1 MRVFPLLFY
10 YSLKVKNVNT
20 RTISKEHA
28 CSSEQMGGWEMS
40 VEVMVEGVESEL
52 VIDLKAWGSF
62 ADMKAEL
69 ERNLHAIDN
78 YLMGNWVSIDVG
90 SKSITERQLREME
103 DILLDHGFHL
113 KDLINEHTSRG
124 QKRISINQG
133 EEEEIPDSSDTVLI
147 CRNLRSG
154 QKYFSKGNMVILGD
168 INPGAEVIAGGNIL
182 VMGALRGLAHAGA
195 FGDEKA
201 IIAAYRL
208 SPTQL
213 RIANH
218 ITRPPDGE
226 AIIVNN
232 PELAKIRAGKV
243 VIEKLKI

>member
-1 MRVFPLLFY
+1 
-10 YSLKVKNVNT
+10 
-20 RTISKEHA
+20 
-28 CSSEQMGGWEMS
+28 MS
-40 VEVMVEGVESEL
+40 VEVMVEGVDSEL
-52 VIDLKAWGSF
+52 VIDLKALGSF
-62 ADMKAEL
+62 ADMKTEL

-113 KDLINEHTSRG
+113 KDLINNNSSSFNHEAR
-124 QKRISINQG
+124 RIPINPG
-133 EEEEIPDSSDTVLI
+133 EEEIPDSSETVLI
-147 CRNLRSG
+147 HRNLRSG
-154 QKYFSKGNMVILGD
+154 QKCFSKGNLVVLGD
-168 INPGAEVIAGGNIL
+168 INPGAEIIAGGNIL
-182 VMGALRGLAHAGA
+182 VMGALRGMAHAGA

-201 IIAAYRL
+201 VIAAYRL

-226 AIIVNN
+226 AILVTN
-232 PELAKIRAGKV
+232 PELARIRAGKV

>member
-1 MRVFPLLFY
+1 
-10 YSLKVKNVNT
+10 
-20 RTISKEHA
+20 
-28 CSSEQMGGWEMS
+28 MS
-40 VEVMVEGVESEL
+40 VEVMVESVDSEL
-52 VIDLKAWGSF
+52 VIDLKTLGSF
-62 ADMKAEL
+62 ADMKTEL

-103 DILLDHGFHL
+103 DILLEHGFHL
-113 KDLINEHTSRG
+113 KDLINNNSSGLNHETR
-124 QKRISINQG
+124 RIPINPG
-133 EEEEIPDSSDTVLI
+133 EEEIPDSNDTVLI
-147 CRNLRSG
+147 HRNLRSG
-154 QKYFSKGNMVILGD
+154 QKCFSKGNMVVLGD
-168 INPGAEVIAGGNIL
+168 INPGAEIIAGGNIL
-182 VMGALRGLAHAGA
+182 VMGALRGMAHAGA

-201 IIAAYRL
+201 VIAAYRL

-226 AIIVNN
+226 AILITN
-232 PELAKIRAGKV
+232 PELARIRAGKV

>member
-1 MRVFPLLFY
+1 
-10 YSLKVKNVNT
+10 
-20 RTISKEHA
+20 
-28 CSSEQMGGWEMS
+28 MS
-40 VEVMVEGVESEL
+40 VEIIAAGVDNEL
-52 VIDLKAWGSF
+52 VIDLTAWGSF

-69 ERNLHAIDN
+69 ERNLEAIDN
-78 YLMGNWVSIDVG
+78 YLMGSFISIDVG
-90 SKSITERQLREME
+90 NKSISERQLREME

-113 KDLINEHTSRG
+113 KDLINNHSTQG
-124 QKRISINQG
+124 QNRISINTNNA
-133 EEEEIPDSSDTVLI
+133 EIPDCADTVLI
-147 CRNLRSG
+147 YRNLRSG
-154 QKYFSKGNMVILGD
+154 QKIFNKGNMVILGD
-168 INPGAEVIAGGNIL
+168 VNPGAEVIAGGNIL
-182 VMGALRGLAHAGA
+182 VMGALRGMAHAGA

-201 IIAAYRL
+201 IIAAFRL

-226 AIIVNN
+226 SIIVNN

>member
-1 MRVFPLLFY
+1 
-10 YSLKVKNVNT
+10 
-20 RTISKEHA
+20 
-28 CSSEQMGGWEMS
+28 MS
-40 VEVMVEGVESEL
+40 VEVMVDGVDSEL
-52 VIDLKAWGSF
+52 VIDLKSWGSF

-69 ERNLHAIDN
+69 DRNLHAIDN

-90 SKSITERQLREME
+90 SKGITERQLREME

-113 KDLINEHTSRG
+113 RDLINDHSSDSHKG
-124 QKRISINQG
+124 QKRISINPG
-133 EEEEIPDSSDTVLI
+133 EEDPPDSTDTVLI

-182 VMGALRGLAHAGA
+182 VMGALRGMAHAGA

-213 RIANH
+213 RIAQH

-226 AIIVNN
+226 SITVNN